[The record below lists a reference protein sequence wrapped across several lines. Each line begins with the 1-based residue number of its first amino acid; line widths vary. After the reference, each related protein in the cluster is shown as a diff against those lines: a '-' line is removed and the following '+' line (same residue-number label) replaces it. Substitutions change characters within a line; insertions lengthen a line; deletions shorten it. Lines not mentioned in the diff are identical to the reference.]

1 MGIPDRRK
9 REREETR
16 AKILNAARELFV
28 EHGYDAV
35 TMRKVAE
42 RIEYSPTAIY
52 VHFRDK
58 LSLMRELCDHDF
70 LQLANSFQRLFR
82 VEDPFERL
90 RRCGMAYVQFAME
103 HPNQYRLMFMTPH
116 PPEMDDSSSLERGN
130 PQQDAYA
137 MVVSLVRDGLEK
149 GIFRPG
155 LKDAELLAQTLWSG
169 LHGIV
174 ALHLVMAKDKWV
186 EWRPLRKRAELM
198 VDALMNGLGRA
209 ER

>member
-1 MGIPDRRK
+1 MGIRDRRK
-9 REREETR
+9 REQEETR
-16 AKILNAARELFV
+16 AKILNAARELFI

-70 LQLANSFQRLFR
+70 LQLANVFERLSR

-137 MVVSLVRDGLEK
+137 LVVSLVRDSMEK
-149 GIFRPG
+149 GIFRPS
-155 LKDAELLAQTLWSG
+155 LKDPELLAQTLWSA

-209 ER
+209 GK